1 MKICIITGSNGLV
14 GSSSVNFFLR
24 KKFRVIGID
33 NNLREYFFGKD
44 GSTSWLKKINKKK
57 DNFLHKNVDIRNYK
71 ELKKIFRQ
79 NKNNIKLVIHT
90 AAQPSHDWAAKEPL
104 TDFTVNANGTLN
116 LLECTRVFS
125 PKAKFI
131 FTSTNKVYGDNP
143 NKLKLFSKKTRLEL
157 SRTNKYFKGINEKM
171 SVDNCIHSLFGVSKS
186 SSDFLVQEY
195 GKNLGLNTIIFR
207 AGCITGANHS
217 SAEYHGFLSYLVK
230 KTLKD
235 KSYKV
240 IGYKGLQ
247 VRDNLHSNDLVKCFW
262 HYYKKPK
269 KKGEVYNIG
278 GSRYSNCSVEEAL
291 KIVENIKKIKIKR
304 NYITK
309 SRVGDHKWWI
319 SDISKFT
326 KDYPKFRLTYN
337 TEKIIT
343 ELIEFY
349 SQNK

>member
-217 SAEYHGFLSYLVK
+217 SAE
-230 KTLKD
+230 
-235 KSYKV
+235 
-240 IGYKGLQ
+240 
-247 VRDNLHSNDLVKCFW
+247 
-262 HYYKKPK
+262 
-269 KKGEVYNIG
+269 
-278 GSRYSNCSVEEAL
+278 
-291 KIVENIKKIKIKR
+291 
-304 NYITK
+304 
-309 SRVGDHKWWI
+309 
-319 SDISKFT
+319 
-326 KDYPKFRLTYN
+326 
-337 TEKIIT
+337 
-343 ELIEFY
+343 
-349 SQNK
+349 